1 MTSPGDMIW
10 RFPVAVSEG
19 GSFYRLFKEK
29 NLPTGVYHALVDGV
43 NKSLPSFHR
52 YLRLRAR
59 MLGGSVTRGFDTHA
73 EAVAFWAKHGDSLPN
88 SGDLVVSVGG
98 VAQATWAGAVLESVT
113 APPPVGVSVTVT
125 YAFRLAG
132 PAT

>member
-1 MTSPGDMIW
+1 MEISYAGTQ
-10 RFPVAVSEG
+10 
-19 GSFYRLFKEK
+19 
-29 NLPTGVYHALVDGV
+29 LVDGTALLPGV
-43 NKSLPSFHR
+43 GWQRSLQQLVGSVTGVGRASTTPTAR
-52 YLRLRAR
+52 GNRAR
-59 MLGGSVTRGFDTHA
+59 VLGGSVTHGFDTHA

-125 YAFRLAG
+125 YQFRLAG

>member
-1 MTSPGDMIW
+1 MEITYSGTLI
-10 RFPVAVSEG
+10 
-19 GSFYRLFKEK
+19 
-29 NLPTGVYHALVDGV
+29 VDGTV
-43 NKSLPSFHR
+43 TKPGAGWQRSLQQLVGGVQGWGRSATTPTAR
-52 YLRLRAR
+52 GNRAR
-59 MLGGSVTRGFDTHA
+59 VLGGSVSHGFDTHA
-73 EAVAFWAKHGDSLPN
+73 EAVAFWAKHGDSLPG

>member
-1 MTSPGDMIW
+1 MEISYAGTQIIDGTVLKPGSGWQRALQQLVGQMQGVG
-10 RFPVAVSEG
+10 R
-19 GSFYRLFKEK
+19 GSTT
-29 NLPTGVYHALVDGV
+29 PTARG
-43 NKSLPSFHR
+43 N
-52 YLRLRAR
+52 RAR
-59 MLGGSVTRGFDTHA
+59 TLGGSVTHGFDTHA

-125 YAFRLAG
+125 YAFRLGG